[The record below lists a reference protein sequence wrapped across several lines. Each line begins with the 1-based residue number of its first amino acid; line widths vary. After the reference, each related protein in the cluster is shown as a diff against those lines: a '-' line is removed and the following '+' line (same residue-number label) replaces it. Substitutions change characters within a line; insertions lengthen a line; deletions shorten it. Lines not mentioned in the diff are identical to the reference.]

1 MKPKTKKDSSILG
14 ARTTLALIL
23 ATYGIMVAVLLYDL
37 RGQLRSESM
46 NRASVATT
54 SKLNGIYDEV
64 EREAIERDLDFL
76 ELGMTE
82 LLHDSRE
89 LLEETA
95 LRTLE
100 IAEVNGALSYDED
113 GNLLASFSN
122 KETETKPSKEDF
134 KMANNEAFHQKFIE
148 PSSELLLLQR
158 FGEDAAIGFLL
169 LELDAR
175 PLAAE
180 FEALDGNLLRQG
192 LLAFLCGG
200 GLILLVCLVFM
211 RRLRQSQKALSERTE
226 KLKET
231 NDRLAQACKSAGIGA
246 ITSHLMH
253 ALKNPLAGLREYA
266 REQKETGDDDETAIL
281 LTEATDRMQTMV
293 EDTLGTLSETEAD
306 EATYSFSVAE
316 ILELTRQRL
325 ESSAEKANVKMI
337 IENDAPE
344 SELDNLRANLLV
356 PILLNLGQNAIDAS
370 AKGVVKL
377 EGRQE
382 AGNLEFR
389 IRDDGRGVPEKIR
402 ERLFRPI
409 QSTKPGGSGVGLAI
423 CRELA
428 HRIDAAIELESVG
441 STGSCFLIRIDETKT

>member
-1 MKPKTKKDSSILG
+1 MG

-46 NRASVATT
+46 NRASATT
-54 SKLNGIYDEV
+54 ASKLNGIYEEV
-64 EREAIERDLDFL
+64 EQEAIQRDLDFL

-113 GNLLASFSN
+113 GSLLASFSN

-134 KMANNEAFHQKFIE
+134 DSARTEAFHHKFVE
-148 PSSELLLLQR
+148 PSEMLLLQR

-266 REQKETGDDDETAIL
+266 REQKEMGDDTETAVL
-281 LTEATDRMQTMV
+281 LTEATDRMQSMV
-293 EDTLGTLSETEAD
+293 EETLGVLRETKED
-306 EATYSFSVAE
+306 RGSYSFSVLE
-316 ILELTRQRL
+316 ILEMTAERL
-325 ESSAEKANVKMI
+325 RDESEKAEVGLR
-337 IENDAPE
+337 IENLAPDIE
-344 SELDNLRANLLV
+344 VDNLKANLLI
-356 PILLNLGQNAIDAS
+356 PILLNLAQNALEAS
-370 AKGVVKL
+370 IEGEVVLQSRKS
-377 EGRQE
+377 GSY
-382 AGNLEFR
+382 LEFR
-389 IRDDGRGVPEKIR
+389 VKDQGNGIPDAFR
-402 ERLFRPI
+402 ERLFHPV
-409 QSTKPGGSGVGLAI
+409 QSSKPNGSGVGLAI
-423 CRELA
+423 SREMA
-428 HRIDAAIELESVG
+428 QRIDAELSLEATG
-441 STGSCFLIRIDETKT
+441 PQGSCFLVRLKK

>member
-95 LRTLE
+95 LRALE

-293 EDTLGTLSETEAD
+293 EETLGILLETKED
-306 EATYSFSVAE
+306 RESYSFTVSE
-316 ILELTRQRL
+316 ILEMTADRL
-325 ESSAEKANVKMI
+325 KAESKKAGVELKIDNL
-337 IENDAPE
+337 APE
-344 SELDNLRANLLV
+344 IEVDNLKANLLI
-356 PILLNLGQNAIDAS
+356 PILLNLAQNALEASIEGEVVLQSRKSGSYLELRVKDQGNGIPDA
-370 AKGVVKL
+370 
-377 EGRQE
+377 
-382 AGNLEFR
+382 FR
-389 IRDDGRGVPEKIR
+389 D
-402 ERLFRPI
+402 RLFHPV
-409 QSTKPGGSGVGLAI
+409 QSSKPNGSGVGLAI
-423 CRELA
+423 SREMA
-428 HRIDAAIELESVG
+428 QRIDAEISLEATG
-441 STGSCFLIRIDETKT
+441 SQGSCFLVRLKE

>member
-46 NRASVATT
+46 NRASVATK

-95 LRTLE
+95 LRALE

-211 RRLRQSQKALSERTE
+211 RRLRQSQKAL
-226 KLKET
+226 
-231 NDRLAQACKSAGIGA
+231 
-246 ITSHLMH
+246 
-253 ALKNPLAGLREYA
+253 
-266 REQKETGDDDETAIL
+266 
-281 LTEATDRMQTMV
+281 
-293 EDTLGTLSETEAD
+293 
-306 EATYSFSVAE
+306 
-316 ILELTRQRL
+316 
-325 ESSAEKANVKMI
+325 
-337 IENDAPE
+337 
-344 SELDNLRANLLV
+344 
-356 PILLNLGQNAIDAS
+356 
-370 AKGVVKL
+370 
-377 EGRQE
+377 
-382 AGNLEFR
+382 
-389 IRDDGRGVPEKIR
+389 
-402 ERLFRPI
+402 
-409 QSTKPGGSGVGLAI
+409 
-423 CRELA
+423 
-428 HRIDAAIELESVG
+428 
-441 STGSCFLIRIDETKT
+441 

>member
-46 NRASVATT
+46 NRASVATK

-95 LRTLE
+95 LRALE

-293 EDTLGTLSETEAD
+293 EETLGILLETKED
-306 EATYSFSVAE
+306 RESYSFTVSE
-316 ILELTRQRL
+316 ILEMTADRL
-325 ESSAEKANVKMI
+325 KAESKKAGVELKIDNL
-337 IENDAPE
+337 APE
-344 SELDNLRANLLV
+344 IEVDNLKANLLI
-356 PILLNLGQNAIDAS
+356 PILLNLAQNALEASIEGEVVLQSRKSGSYLELRVKDQGNGIPDA
-370 AKGVVKL
+370 
-377 EGRQE
+377 
-382 AGNLEFR
+382 FR
-389 IRDDGRGVPEKIR
+389 D
-402 ERLFRPI
+402 RLFHPV
-409 QSTKPGGSGVGLAI
+409 QSSKPNGSGVGLAI
-423 CRELA
+423 SREMA
-428 HRIDAAIELESVG
+428 QRIDAEISLEATG
-441 STGSCFLIRIDETKT
+441 SQGSCFLVRLKE

>member
-1 MKPKTKKDSSILG
+1 MG

-113 GNLLASFSN
+113 GSLLASFSN

-134 KMANNEAFHQKFIE
+134 DSARTEAFHHKFVE
-148 PSSELLLLQR
+148 PSELLLLQR

-175 PLAAE
+175 SLAAE

-325 ESSAEKANVKMI
+325 ESSASKANVKMI

-428 HRIDAAIELESVG
+428 QRIDAAIELESVG